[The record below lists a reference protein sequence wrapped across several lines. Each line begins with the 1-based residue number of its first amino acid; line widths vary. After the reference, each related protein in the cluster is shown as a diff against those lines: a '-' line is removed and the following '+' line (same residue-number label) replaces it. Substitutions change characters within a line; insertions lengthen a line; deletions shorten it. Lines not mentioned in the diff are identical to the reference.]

1 MTTYK
6 TYLLLALGLFLTEV
20 VIAIFVHDSF
30 LRPFGGD
37 FLVVILIY
45 TFVRGVTRFSV
56 SQVIVGTLLFSF
68 FIETLQFLNFVAI
81 IGLEKVKIVRVV
93 LGTSF
98 SWLDILAYTL
108 GALFVFFAERIIY
121 LQSSK

>member
-1 MTTYK
+1 MSHK

-20 VIAIFVHDSF
+20 VIATFVHDSF

-45 TFVRGVTRFSV
+45 TFMRGVTRFSV

-68 FIETLQFLNFVAI
+68 FIEALQFLNFVAI

-108 GALFVFFAERIIY
+108 GALFVLLVERTIY
-121 LQSSK
+121 SQSSK